1 MKMLQKLQSSHSKR
15 VEVIYG
21 NYVEWSAKFHQILN
35 SCAFMHGFE
44 IATNLTFF
52 FAFHVKVIYFG
63 EVMMKVDLFMHVT
76 TGSEIVTMLLLFY
89 RIFWTAYTIVYN
101 KGKGKDFY

>member
-1 MKMLQKLQSSHSKR
+1 
-15 VEVIYG
+15 VEAMYG

-35 SCAFMHGFE
+35 SCAFVHGFE
-44 IATNLTFF
+44 IATNLIFF
-52 FAFHVKVIYFG
+52 YAFHVKLIYFG

-89 RIFWTAYTIVYN
+89 SKANEYSGQPIPLFLIWKRERIFI
-101 KGKGKDFY
+101 K